1 MLDRIE
7 GRLAFLKTELKIS
20 DAQMAAWNQLADA
33 IRTAAK
39 HHNERMKTVFSGD
52 QRLTMG
58 NIFRFVFDAPQSC
71 ATESWLHSAYG
82 PHRGPLT
89 EINGFLREG

>member
-7 GRLAFLKTELKIS
+7 GRLAFLKTELKITE
-20 DAQMAAWNQLADA
+20 AQTAAWNQLADV

-52 QRLTMG
+52 QQLQ
-58 NIFRFVFDAPQSC
+58 VA
-71 ATESWLHSAYG
+71 A
-82 PHRGPLT
+82 
-89 EINGFLREG
+89 